1 MRLQKTAN
9 FLMFLRGRELVLT
22 ISDIEYCRYLDP
34 EYFLRRQLTTAS
46 DVYAFGVCLLEL
58 ITGQQSIDHMR
69 LEEYNLVEWVSSHI
83 DHTSSINAEPQNRNH
98 KY

>member
-1 MRLQKTAN
+1 
-9 FLMFLRGRELVLT
+9 
-22 ISDIEYCRYLDP
+22 LDP

-69 LEEYNLVEWVSSHI
+69 LEEYNLVEWVSSHT
-83 DHTSSINAEPQNRNH
+83 HHSSSRNAELQNRNH
-98 KY
+98 TY